1 MPVFGKQSRPRRK
14 KKQLKTSSR
23 TAEEPGQTINV
34 DLCFVPASHEVADK
48 IPAVSGSSGRLK
60 VQNSE
65 AETDQRVW
73 PGQVFENPELSY
85 EEAMLEYV
93 AAWREAVHALREKGS
108 ATPKK
113 CDEVEQTDQGLP
125 KAQKRVLKRQEIQL
139 RAERRQV
146 REKRK
151 LEDAAWREARAAR
164 KVKQQNDRAR
174 SKEERRQQRQARK
187 ARDEAWRS
195 LREQRRNTLERRKL
209 EDQSWREKRNR
220 LRERIS
226 QLPVFTAWIA
236 ILVII
241 DNCTRQCLS
250 LPLFVAGAN
259 VTSEMVVEALRTL
272 LPPELRFLI
281 SDRGT
286 HFKANAF
293 KMLMLSEEF
302 IHVLIARHRPESNGI
317 AERFIRTL
325 KEWLKDKSW
334 QNGQDLAL
342 LLHQFLDEYN
352 DRPHQGLAMPGL
364 SPNEFANRIWLM

>member
-1 MPVFGKQSRPRRK
+1 
-14 KKQLKTSSR
+14 
-23 TAEEPGQTINV
+23 
-34 DLCFVPASHEVADK
+34 
-48 IPAVSGSSGRLK
+48 VSGSSGYLK

-73 PGQVFENPELSY
+73 PGQVFENLELSY

-93 AAWREAVHALREKGS
+93 AAWQEKDQQNQ
-108 ATPKK
+108 KK

-125 KAQKRVLKRQEIQL
+125 KAQKRALKRQEIQL
-139 RAERRQV
+139 RAERRQI
-146 REKRK
+146 REQRK
-151 LEDAAWREARAAR
+151 MEDAAWREARAAR
-164 KVKQQNDRAR
+164 KVEQQNDRAF

-209 EDQSWREKRNR
+209 EDQTWREKRNR

-226 QLPVFTAWIA
+226 QLPVVTAWIA

-259 VTSEMVVEALRTL
+259 VTAEMVVEALCTL

-286 HFKANAF
+286 HFKAKPF
-293 KMLMLSEEF
+293 KMLMRSEEF
-302 IHVLIARHRPESNGI
+302 IHVLIARQRPESNGI
-317 AERFIRTL
+317 AERFVRTL

-334 QNGQDLAL
+334 QNDQELAL
-342 LLHQFLDEYN
+342 LLRQFLDEYN
-352 DRPHQGLAMPGL
+352 DRPHQGLAIPGL

>member
-1 MPVFGKQSRPRRK
+1 M
-14 KKQLKTSSR
+14 
-23 TAEEPGQTINV
+23 
-34 DLCFVPASHEVADK
+34 
-48 IPAVSGSSGRLK
+48 SGSSGYLK

-73 PGQVFENPELSY
+73 PGQVFENLELSY

-93 AAWREAVHALREKGS
+93 AAWQEKDQQNQ
-108 ATPKK
+108 KK

-125 KAQKRVLKRQEIQL
+125 KAQKRALKRQEIQL
-139 RAERRQV
+139 RAERRQI
-146 REKRK
+146 REQRK
-151 LEDAAWREARAAR
+151 MEDAAWREARPAR
-164 KVKQQNDRAR
+164 KVEQQNDRAF

-209 EDQSWREKRNR
+209 EDQTWREKRNR

-226 QLPVFTAWIA
+226 QLPVVTAWIA

-259 VTSEMVVEALRTL
+259 VTAEMVVEALCTL

-286 HFKANAF
+286 HFKAKPF
-293 KMLMLSEEF
+293 KMLMRSEEF
-302 IHVLIARHRPESNGI
+302 IHVLIARQRPESNGI
-317 AERFIRTL
+317 AERFVRTL

-334 QNGQDLAL
+334 QNDQELAL
-342 LLHQFLDEYN
+342 LLRQFLDEYN
-352 DRPHQGLAMPGL
+352 DRPHQGLAIPGL